1 MEWVAA
7 SPGLGLSVGG
17 CTQRESKS
25 PDTESFTWF
34 ISNRPNSNIGS
45 APQVGCGEQVWP
57 KTFSKPCLSSKSNY
71 RQTNCTLAVPS
82 IHEILLGHLL
92 GPAGPHSPWGQLQRS
107 GASQALLQPC
117 MAGILYLAS
126 AKGIMEPWEENTEG
140 EGLVGQTPTVVPI
153 PRAQSCTLH

>member
-57 KTFSKPCLSSKSNY
+57 KTFSKSCLSSKSNY

-92 GPAGPHSPWGQLQRS
+92 GPAGHSQPLGTASKVRGIPGSPATMYGWDLIFSICERHH
-107 GASQALLQPC
+107 GA
-117 MAGILYLAS
+117 
-126 AKGIMEPWEENTEG
+126 
-140 EGLVGQTPTVVPI
+140 VGGKY
-153 PRAQSCTLH
+153 